1 MASLS
6 DNRKDGLIY
15 LEVSE
20 AETNNLRFRR
30 EVRKIGGIIQH
41 TDQGSLLVLKQG
53 EEEETQS
60 ALQALRGIRNQLT
73 GNSNQKGKP
82 YMKINLDGAAEV
94 DGIVAAS
101 VVNLADGNTLAQHDA
116 SGGEFNIKVAGPANA
131 KLYQA
136 KTEIMAKLGFDE
148 TLLSQVFELESQL
161 HIVRKLNIKGGDLF
175 LYVAVK
181 TADTNEGMFKFQ
193 TAQLAETCVS

>member
-1 MASLS
+1 MAGLLE
-6 DNRKDGLIY
+6 NRQNGLIY
-15 LEVSE
+15 LDVSE
-20 AETNNLRFRR
+20 TEANSLRFRR
-30 EVRKIGGIIQH
+30 EIRKIGGIIQH
-41 TDQGSLLVLKQG
+41 TDQGSLLVFKEGKESDTKSAIKALK
-53 EEEETQS
+53 
-60 ALQALRGIRNQLT
+60 GIRDQIT
-73 GNSNQKGKP
+73 GNSNQKGKT
-82 YMKINLDGAAEV
+82 YMKINLEGAAEV

-101 VVNLADGNTLAQHDA
+101 VVNLADGNTLAHHDA
-116 SGGEFNIKVAGPANA
+116 SGGKFNIGVAGPANA

-136 KTEIMAKLGFDE
+136 KTELMAKLGFEE

-193 TAQLAETCVS
+193 TAQLAESCVA